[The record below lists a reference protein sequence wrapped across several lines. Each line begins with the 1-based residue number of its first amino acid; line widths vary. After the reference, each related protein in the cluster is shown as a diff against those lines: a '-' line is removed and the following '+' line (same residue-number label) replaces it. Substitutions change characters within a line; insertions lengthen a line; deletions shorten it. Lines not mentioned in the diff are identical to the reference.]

1 VEVAIAYD
9 SLLSNVV
16 RSNRFW
22 MQGGS
27 IQLAGEFWHG
37 LGVEADISGLHTQN
51 ANNTWVGLDMVTT
64 TFGPRYRWSPA
75 HHRYSIF
82 GHALVGEANGF
93 HSVFP
98 DVSSATDSADSFER
112 PFPTSR
118 GDRVYAAELRMR
130 SSQISQWRRRAWPA
144 LRVIFLVF
152 SRSSFSFS
160 AIDQAGDDGRGVVD
174 AFAYSITLSR

>member
-1 VEVAIAYD
+1 MRSAIRKGLVLVGACLMFGGSLWGQQNRPGSRPRVEVAIAYD

-27 IQLAGEFWHG
+27 IQVAGEFWHG

-51 ANNTWVGLDMVTT
+51 ANNTGVGLDMVTT

-98 DVSSATDSADSFER
+98 DVSSATDSADSLAVQIGGGLDFEIKRHFSLR
-112 PFPTSR
+112 PCEADWLRTQLPN
-118 GDRVYAAELRMR
+118 AE
-130 SSQISQWRRRAWPA
+130 
-144 LRVIFLVF
+144 
-152 SRSSFSFS
+152 
-160 AIDQAGDDGRGVVD
+160 
-174 AFAYSITLSR
+174 T